1 MRSPIVSCPEVVDV
15 IGVAVDL
22 DRIILP
28 LSVYVTPLPSA
39 EGEVESIVFAD
50 GDDVIDGSFRARQ
63 LMDMSA
69 DWTFAS

>member
-1 MRSPIVSCPEVVDV
+1 MV
-15 IGVAVDL
+15 GFAVDL

-39 EGEVESIVFAD
+39 EGEVESNAFVD

-69 DWTFAS
+69 D